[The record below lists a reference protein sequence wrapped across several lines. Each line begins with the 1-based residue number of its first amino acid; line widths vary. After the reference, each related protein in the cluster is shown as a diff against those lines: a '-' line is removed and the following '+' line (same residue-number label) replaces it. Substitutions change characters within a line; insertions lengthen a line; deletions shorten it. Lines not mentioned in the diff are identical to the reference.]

1 MFFEYEKYKQMET
14 ITEKV
19 VYYSILL
26 YGIFFFFVP
35 MFLVPENPQLETE
48 LHNPIIWFAL
58 GGALLIQSRHLAT
71 DFKGNIAGI
80 YYKAFDLITLA
91 LGYTCCIF
99 GLEMLDNIV
108 VIPQISTLY
117 GFLIFYGFNTYLL
130 SLGLI
135 VYRVTAYTLAIINNG
150 GNYAGE

>member
-1 MFFEYEKYKQMET
+1 MIFEEEKYKQMET

-91 LGYTCCIF
+91 LGYICCIF

-117 GFLIFYGFNTYLL
+117 VFMDLFSYNPYLL

-135 VYRVTAYTLAIINNG
+135 VYRVTATLAIINNG

>member
-1 MFFEYEKYKQMET
+1 MIKVEYKQMET

-80 YYKAFDLITLA
+80 YYRAFDLITLA
-91 LGYTCCIF
+91 LGYMCCIF
-99 GLEMLDNIV
+99 GLELLDNIV

-150 GNYAGE
+150 E